1 MLGNNDVFPD
11 YAVRLNDTS
20 MFARQAA
27 VHPLAPPRTPSQ
39 DVSTIAPF
47 GEEQLAQ
54 VAPPAEPIYPPTGL
68 PPTPYERVLASI
80 SPGGVASGKRDAF
93 LEDEGLGVRPAGAPP
108 RRERDVRPDSYVS
121 LDGDNGQHG
130 LNAFAM
136 FENQSRYSE
145 NWAPDYTEPARY
157 PSL

>member
-1 MLGNNDVFPD
+1 M
-11 YAVRLNDTS
+11 
-20 MFARQAA
+20 
-27 VHPLAPPRTPSQ
+27 HPLAPPRTPSQ